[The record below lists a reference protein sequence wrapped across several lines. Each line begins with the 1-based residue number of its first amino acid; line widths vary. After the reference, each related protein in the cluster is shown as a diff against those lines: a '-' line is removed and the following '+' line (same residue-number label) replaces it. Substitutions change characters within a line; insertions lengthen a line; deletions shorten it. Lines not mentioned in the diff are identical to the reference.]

1 MTVYRGGIE
10 NFVEMP
16 DISLR
21 SNYWMIST
29 TIHVEVSLLF
39 LNMPISSN
47 LPRFI
52 LLSSNPGLAFTL
64 IGNECRNT
72 RDGRNDLNEDE
83 DDDRWGLY
91 RLTE

>member
-1 MTVYRGGIE
+1 
-10 NFVEMP
+10 
-16 DISLR
+16 
-21 SNYWMIST
+21 MIST
-29 TIHVEVSLLF
+29 TIHVEVSHLF
-39 LNMPISSN
+39 LNIPISSH

-52 LLSSNPGLAFTL
+52 LLSSNPGLASTL
-64 IGNECRNT
+64 IGEVCRNPDYT